1 MLTRRLFMLSL
12 SFHAIV
18 RKFQMSNEYNQMMD
32 NELVN
37 ICGIIFLGKEMLLFC
52 WCGKLISIFFM
63 SKYMV
68 VPSAL

>member
-1 MLTRRLFMLSL
+1 MLSL

-52 WCGKLISIFFM
+52 WCGKLISIFF
-63 SKYMV
+63 YV
-68 VPSAL
+68 